1 LGFAKC
7 HYRLGQ
13 TEKAIEIFE
22 SDLKDA
28 EENFLTDIVVS
39 VSRQLIGI
47 YHKIAETYE
56 NDESE
61 NIRDALFYY
70 EKCLEVSIF
79 LNYEL
84 IKLMFFK
91 VAQKASDQEAEGSI
105 CYKIGLLYF
114 KYGDFNKTIDF
125 QNKYLQISSNNVVKI
140 YLSQF

>member
-1 LGFAKC
+1 MLLKERIC
-7 HYRLGQ
+7 
-13 TEKAIEIFE
+13 TFE
-22 SDLKDA
+22 EVQDHARALFDG
-28 EENFLTDIVVS
+28 
-39 VSRQLIGI
+39 LIGKYSI
-47 YHKIAETYE
+47 ETQQQ
-56 NDESE
+56 
-61 NIRDALFYY
+61 
-70 EKCLEVSIF
+70 VSIF